1 MEVSHG
7 HLLAHLRDSRVPGGI
22 WAGDIQGMVGWPGP
36 WHGLGLIFRRKNVQ
50 VFISDEPGGWAASRG
65 VDSCAPK
72 CFWLVW
78 RNG

>member
-1 MEVSHG
+1 MG
-7 HLLAHLRDSRVPGGI
+7 NLLAHLRDSGVPGRDLG
-22 WAGDIQGMVGWPGP
+22 WRYPRDGGGWPGP